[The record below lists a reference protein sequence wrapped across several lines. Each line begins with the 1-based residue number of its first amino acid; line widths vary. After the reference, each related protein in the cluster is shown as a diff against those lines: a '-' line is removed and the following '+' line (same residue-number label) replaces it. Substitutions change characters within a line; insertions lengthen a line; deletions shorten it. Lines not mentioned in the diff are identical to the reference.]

1 MSSHY
6 EDLLARLGEFL
17 AGNRIDYMII
27 GGFALPSYG
36 AIRTTADL
44 DLAVWIRTPLEFQ
57 TFLLKAE
64 RSGFKASIASY
75 SNPVT
80 VLTDQKTGMEI
91 ELWLRP
97 DGIVWDQETLSRR
110 KQIRIGSSDLYV
122 VSPEDFI
129 VSKLARTDRGVQDEK
144 DVKSVLVRMEGTI
157 DREYLERRAAREG
170 VLAVLK
176 AIDRVG
182 EELL

>member
-6 EDLLARLGEFL
+6 EDLLVRLGEFL

-36 AIRTTADL
+36 AIRATADL
-44 DLAVWIRTPLEFQ
+44 DLAVWIRSSPEFQ

-64 RSGFKASIASY
+64 KSGFKPSAASF

-80 VLTDQKTGMEI
+80 VLADQKTGLEI

-97 DGIVWDQETLSRR
+97 DGIVWDRETLDRR
-110 KQIRIGSSDLYV
+110 KQVRIGSYDLYV

-129 VSKLARTDRGVQDEK
+129 VSKLARPDRGVQDEK
-144 DVKSVLVRMEGTI
+144 DVKSVLARMEEAI
-157 DREYLERRAAREG
+157 DRKYLEGRAAKAG
-170 VLAVLK
+170 VLAILR
-176 AIDRVG
+176 AIDRV
-182 EELL
+182 